1 MNGSRNTFRPLA
13 WIGGMLGGCLVA
25 LLVLPL
31 VALVAMTSPSQIFT
45 AASHPM
51 FAPALWL
58 SLKTTSIS
66 LLVIGVLGTPLAWWL
81 ATSRRRLA
89 RVVSLLVELPVVV
102 PPAVIGVALLMTF
115 GRQGL
120 LGGLLA
126 ELGVS
131 VVFTTTAVILAQVVV
146 AAPFYIKAA
155 ASAFAEVD
163 PELLTVARSL
173 GATPAQAI
181 ARVALPMAWPGLFAG
196 ASVAWA
202 RALGEF
208 GATLLF
214 AGNMM
219 GKTQTMPLA
228 IFGALEVDVQL
239 AIVFSLLLVALG
251 ALLLGALQYV
261 ATMNARDRASLP

>member
-1 MNGSRNTFRPLA
+1 
-13 WIGGMLGGCLVA
+13 
-25 LLVLPL
+25 
-31 VALVAMTSPSQIFT
+31 
-45 AASHPM
+45 
-51 FAPALWL
+51 
-58 SLKTTSIS
+58 
-66 LLVIGVLGTPLAWWL
+66 
-81 ATSRRRLA
+81 
-89 RVVSLLVELPVVV
+89 
-102 PPAVIGVALLMTF
+102 
-115 GRQGL
+115 
-120 LGGLLA
+120 
-126 ELGVS
+126 VS